1 MTPTFERRRILLA
14 GALLAGTAVLP
25 TGAAAHRRDAK
36 TSWPEPGELVET
48 NERDVVIAAAKEMM
62 IKAGHAA
69 LVTIDAAGM
78 PRVRSVGTKD
88 PEDDLTIWIATNP
101 ISRKVGQIRAHP
113 EVALHW
119 TDIDNMAAVSVMGIA
134 TIHDDLA
141 TKRAKN
147 FYSEEQ
153 IKQFWPAFPDDFAL
167 ISVRPTWLEIVA
179 PHTTIKGDRSKWR
192 PAGLDLET

>member
-1 MTPTFERRRILLA
+1 MNPSFERRRILLA
-14 GALLAGTAVLP
+14 GAVLAGTAALP
-25 TGAAAHRRDAK
+25 IAAEAHRRNPK
-36 TSWPEPGELVET
+36 RSWPEPGELVET
-48 NERDVVIAAAKEMM
+48 NDRQVVITAAKEIMV
-62 IKAGHAA
+62 KAGHAA

-88 PEDDLTIWIATNP
+88 PEDDLTVWIATNP
-101 ISRKVGQIRAHP
+101 VSRKIGQIRAHP

-119 TDIDNMAAVSVMGIA
+119 TDIDNMAAVSIMVIA
-134 TIHDDLA
+134 RVHEDPE

-153 IKQFWPAFPDDFAL
+153 IKQYWPGYPDDFAL

-179 PHTTIKGDRSKWR
+179 PHTAIKGDRSKWR
-192 PAGLDLET
+192 PAGLDLEA